1 MAYNVTFC
9 MAIVASWILKKHFL
23 LKCYWM
29 SIDLAG
35 GFFLFSFRKFSCLGE
50 IVLSG
55 VALPYSFAKA
65 QDKMRKELIQN
76 QEKKN
81 IRLITSLLIF
91 NDALNLFQ
99 SAVDFVCKLFRKNI
113 FSEWNSHFRCLFW
126 LLNCTP
132 MSWLEL

>member
-1 MAYNVTFC
+1 
-9 MAIVASWILKKHFL
+9 
-23 LKCYWM
+23 M

-50 IVLSG
+50 IMLSG

-76 QEKKN
+76 QGKKN
-81 IRLITSLLIF
+81 IRLITSLL
-91 NDALNLFQ
+91 NDALNLFP
-99 SAVDFVCKLFRKNI
+99 SAVNFVCKLFRNYI

-126 LLNCTP
+126 LLNCNP

>member
-1 MAYNVTFC
+1 
-9 MAIVASWILKKHFL
+9 
-23 LKCYWM
+23 M

-76 QEKKN
+76 QGKKN
-81 IRLITSLLIF
+81 IRLITSLL
-91 NDALNLFQ
+91 NDALNLFP
-99 SAVDFVCKLFRKNI
+99 SAVDFVCNLFRKKI
-113 FSEWNSHFRCLFW
+113 FSEWNSHFRCLF
-126 LLNCTP
+126 
-132 MSWLEL
+132 